1 METTNQPTPQQQ
13 AFAALLKAYKDERHY
28 LAVEADTEKDT
39 DASVARLCDIE
50 EIIWAT
56 PAPDLFAVLTKFEIA
71 NDDTDLPPAAA
82 TASILADLRRLSGV
96 SVSPIFQ
103 PDLWLHEWE
112 TKGGAYLVRNGEA
125 LICGDP
131 TNERHR
137 SLTRRMEAA
146 NGAAAVKAMV
156 RQCCKGLEAE
166 AEA

>member
-1 METTNQPTPQQQ
+1 METRNQPTPEQQ
-13 AFAALLKAYKDERHY
+13 AFAALVEAYKAERHFM
-28 LAVEADTEKDT
+28 AVEADTDNET
-39 DASVARLCDIE
+39 DASVARLCNIE
-50 EIIWAT
+50 EIIWST

-71 NDDTDLPPAAA
+71 NENTDLPPTAA